1 MTQAPGW
8 PWLIDLYFFLGGI
21 AGASYALAA
30 IADNF
35 GSAEDRGV
43 ARTGYFLA
51 LALAPILALLLIVD
65 LGMPER
71 FFHMLWVPKPSTA
84 IGEGAINVV
93 GFHFKPYSPM
103 SVGAW
108 GLGIFGAF
116 AAAGAYLSWTERPE
130 RLALRRT
137 LGLFGG
143 LFAFFLPAYTGQLL
157 SATAQ
162 PLWMDSRLGGAL
174 FLLVAATGAGATLA
188 LILQLREGGS
198 ARTIAKLRRTYT
210 WCLILQAVVLVAYL
224 WNVSGG
230 TPKTVRALQLLLSG
244 PYALP
249 FWGGAVILGVAVPL
263 ILEFRDGFPRGYR
276 QTAGATLTAAAILIL
291 LGGFLTKFLIFAAG
305 QALGLTA

>member
-1 MTQAPGW
+1 MTQPPGW

-21 AGASYALAA
+21 AGAAYVLAA

-35 GSAEDRGV
+35 GASEDRGV
-43 ARTGYFLA
+43 VRTGYTLA
-51 LALAPILALLLIVD
+51 LAITPIIGLILIID
-65 LGMPER
+65 LGMPGR
-71 FFHMLWVPKPSTA
+71 FLHMLWVPKPSTQ
-84 IGEGAINVV
+84 IGEGIISLL

-108 GLGIFGAF
+108 GLLVFGAF
-116 AAAGAYLSWTERPE
+116 AAAGAWLSWNERTDSV
-130 RLALRRT
+130 ALRRT

-143 LFAFFLPAYTGQLL
+143 LFAFFLAAYTGQLL

-174 FLLVAATGAGATLA
+174 FLVVAATGAAALA
-188 LILQLREGGS
+188 LILQLREGGP

-210 WCLILQAVVLVAYL
+210 WCLILQAVILTAYL
-224 WNVSGG
+224 VNVSGG
-230 TPKTVRALQLLLSG
+230 TPKTTRALQLLLSG
-244 PYALP
+244 SYALL
-249 FWGGAVILGVAVPL
+249 FWGGAVILGLAVPL

-276 QTAGATLTAAAILIL
+276 QPVGGTLAAAAILIL
-291 LGGFLTKFLIFAAG
+291 LGGFITKFLIFAAG

>member
-1 MTQAPGW
+1 MTQPPDW
-8 PWLIDLYFFLGGI
+8 PWLIDIYFFLGGI
-21 AGASYALAA
+21 AGASYVLAA

-35 GSAEDRGV
+35 GSAEDRGM
-43 ARTGYFLA
+43 ARTGYLLA
-51 LALAPILALLLIVD
+51 LGITPILALILITD
-65 LGMPER
+65 LGMPGR
-71 FFHMLWVPKPSTA
+71 FFHMLWVPKPSTV
-84 IGEGAINVV
+84 IGEGAINLL

-108 GLGIFGAF
+108 GLLVFGAF
-116 AAAGAYLSWTERPE
+116 AAAGAYLSWDERPD

-143 LFAFFLPAYTGQLL
+143 LFAFFLAAYTGQLI

-174 FLLVAATGAGATLA
+174 FLVVAASGAGATLA
-188 LILQLREGGS
+188 LILQLREGGP
-198 ARTIAKLRRTYT
+198 ARTLAKLRRTYT
-210 WCLILQAVVLVAYL
+210 WCLILQAVVLAAYL

-230 TPKTVRALQLLLSG
+230 TGKTARALQLLLSG

-249 FWGGAVILGVAVPL
+249 FWGGAVILGLAVPL
-263 ILEFRDGFPRGYR
+263 ILEFRDGFPGGYR
-276 QTAGATLTAAAILIL
+276 RPAGATLTAAAILIL
-291 LGGFLTKFLIFAAG
+291 LGGLLTKALIFAAG

>member
-1 MTQAPGW
+1 MTQPPEW

-21 AGASYALAA
+21 AGASYVLAA

-35 GSAEDRGV
+35 GSAEDRGMV
-43 ARTGYFLA
+43 RIGYLLA
-51 LALAPILALLLIVD
+51 FAIAPVIALILIVD
-65 LGMPER
+65 LGMPQR

-84 IGEGAINVV
+84 IGEGAINIL

-116 AAAGAYLSWTERPE
+116 AAAGAYLSWNERPDSVG
-130 RLALRRT
+130 LRRT

-143 LFAFFLPAYTGQLL
+143 LFAFFLAAYTGQLI

-174 FLLVAATGAGATLA
+174 FLVVAASGAGATLA
-188 LILQLREGGS
+188 LILQLREGGP
-198 ARTIAKLRRTYT
+198 ARTLAKLRRTYT
-210 WCLILQAVVLVAYL
+210 WCLILQAVVLAAYL

-230 TPKTVRALQLLLSG
+230 TPKTARALQLLLSG
-244 PYALP
+244 SYALP
-249 FWGGAVILGVAVPL
+249 FWGGAVILGLAVPL
-263 ILEFRDGFPRGYR
+263 ILEFRDGFPGGYR
-276 QTAGATLTAAAILIL
+276 QPAGATLTAAAILIL

-305 QALGLTA
+305 QALGVTA

>member
-1 MTQAPGW
+1 MTQPPGW

-21 AGASYALAA
+21 AGAAYVLAA

-35 GSAEDRGV
+35 GSSEDRGL
-43 ARTGYFLA
+43 ARIGYTLA
-51 LALAPILALLLIVD
+51 LALAPILGLILIID
-65 LGMPER
+65 LGMPGR
-71 FFHMLWVPKPSTA
+71 FLHMLMVAKPSTA
-84 IGEGAINVV
+84 IGEGAITL
-93 GFHFKPYSPM
+93 GPFHFKPYSPM

-116 AAAGAYLSWTERPE
+116 AAAGAYLSWNERADT
-130 RLALRRT
+130 LKLRRT

-174 FLLVAATGAGATLA
+174 FLVVAATGAGAMLA
-188 LILQLREGGS
+188 LILQLREGGP
-198 ARTIAKLRRTYT
+198 ARTLAKLRKTYT
-210 WCLILQAVVLVAYL
+210 WCLILQAVILAAYL
-224 WNVSGG
+224 WNVSAG
-230 TPKTVRALQLLLSG
+230 TPKTVRALQLLTSG
-244 PYALP
+244 SYALP
-249 FWGGAVILGVAVPL
+249 FWGGAVILGLAIPL
-263 ILEFRDGFPRGYR
+263 ILEFRDGFPGGYR
-276 QTAGATLTAAAILIL
+276 RPAGATLTAAAILIL